1 MLSRYRDLILG
12 LELTKREEERDNKSL
27 RGNYTRLYEI
37 YFATDREIY
46 RERFKER
53 ILNFILCESNW
64 TKEGNF
70 IGFRE
75 DAEKMKINN
84 WSMSYLKKSI

>member
-1 MLSRYRDLILG
+1 M
-12 LELTKREEERDNKSL
+12 K
-27 RGNYTRLYEI
+27 LYEI

-84 WSMSYLKKSI
+84 